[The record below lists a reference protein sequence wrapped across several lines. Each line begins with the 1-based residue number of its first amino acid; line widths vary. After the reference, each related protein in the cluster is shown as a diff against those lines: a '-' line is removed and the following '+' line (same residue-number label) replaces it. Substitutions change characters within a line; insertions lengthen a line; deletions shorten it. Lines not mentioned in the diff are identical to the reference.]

1 MSDIVILDEQS
12 ESSSSPIET
21 PHKKQNVSFIEQ
33 LNNMSIGFQ
42 NIKLKDK
49 LIFYRLLS
57 TMLNS
62 GMGLVKS
69 V

>member
-1 MSDIVILDEQS
+1 MNNLSHHHLLSKPLIRSKI
-12 ESSSSPIET
+12 
-21 PHKKQNVSFIEQ
+21 SFIER
-33 LNNMSIGFQ
+33 LNDMSIGFQ

-49 LIFYRLLS
+49 LVFYRLLS

>member
-12 ESSSSPIET
+12 EVSSSSNEISTKREATSFMET
-21 PHKKQNVSFIEQ
+21 
-33 LNNMSIGFQ
+33 LNNMSLGFQ

-49 LIFYRLLS
+49 LVFYRLLS

-62 GMGLVKS
+62 GM
-69 V
+69 

>member
-12 ESSSSPIET
+12 DVSSSSNET
-21 PHKKQNVSFIEQ
+21 PTKKEGVSFMET
-33 LNNMSIGFQ
+33 LNNMSLGFQ

-62 GMGLVKS
+62 GM
-69 V
+69 

>member
-1 MSDIVILDEQS
+1 MSDIVILDEQQS
-12 ESSSSPIET
+12 DVVPDTDKASTDKQAVSLIE
-21 PHKKQNVSFIEQ
+21 K
-33 LNNMSIGFQ
+33 LNNMSLAFQ

-62 GMGLVKS
+62 GM
-69 V
+69 